1 MTTDMITL
9 AERLLSMG
17 GQAGMLL
24 LATYYLARILK
35 GQYEARISELERRS
49 EQCEE
54 HRLQLGREIRAIQ
67 DNRIAI
73 LERLLERAAGE

>member
-1 MTTDMITL
+1 MTTDMISL
-9 AERLLSMG
+9 AERLLSVG

-24 LATYYLARILK
+24 LATYYLARVLK

-54 HRLQLGREIRAIQ
+54 HRLQLGREIRSIQ

-73 LERLLERAAGE
+73 LERLLERAAE

>member
-24 LATYYLARILK
+24 LATYYLARVLK

-54 HRLQLGREIRAIQ
+54 HRLQLGQEIRAIQ

-73 LERLLERAAGE
+73 LERLLEKNEV